1 MNQLTVR
8 WKLREQL
15 YGTGMRHKASGRKA
29 GERRPV
35 LSSAGIRAGANT
47 VVQESPTLTAV
58 GVGGHPLPNRPTEE
72 SESYYNNPNV
82 KLIPFYHYSFVAQLT
97 KKNFWC

>member
-1 MNQLTVR
+1 
-8 WKLREQL
+8 
-15 YGTGMRHKASGRKA
+15 MRHKAGGRKA

-58 GVGGHPLPNRPTEE
+58 GVGGHPLGSRPTEE

-82 KLIPFYHYSFVAQLT
+82 QTLISTNYQFSPGSLNTFLNYQFQGSACH
-97 KKNFWC
+97 

>member
-1 MNQLTVR
+1 
-8 WKLREQL
+8 
-15 YGTGMRHKASGRKA
+15 MRHKASGRKA